1 MLISIE
7 PCTLRALFGSH
18 NIVKNVCSGH
28 MYIILYQTFVPL
40 SRGKMQDVYFSAH
53 HLWESVLFWSLN
65 RLSTKTKRRLAEQYN
80 IHCRRFVVTIIM
92 MNDGVGLSAP
102 IREKGCHDFPTAFDF
117 SY

>member
-1 MLISIE
+1 MYLRDMLISIE

-18 NIVKNVCSGH
+18 NIAKNVCSGY

-53 HLWESVLFWSLN
+53 LFCREKTQN
-65 RLSTKTKRRLAEQYN
+65 RFGRIFPIDIFARMRYN
-80 IHCRRFVVTIIM
+80 ILT
-92 MNDGVGLSAP
+92 
-102 IREKGCHDFPTAFDF
+102 